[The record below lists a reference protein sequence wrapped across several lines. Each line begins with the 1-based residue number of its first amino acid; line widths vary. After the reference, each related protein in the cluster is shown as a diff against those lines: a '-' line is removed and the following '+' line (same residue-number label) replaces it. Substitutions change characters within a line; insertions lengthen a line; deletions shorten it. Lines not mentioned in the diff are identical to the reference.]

1 MTRTVPPGSSRPPA
15 SGGSSRPPASG
26 GSDAFPTSVESAI
39 GRWLGLGAAGCAVL
53 GGLLAVAAGPL
64 IVFSVI
70 GVLALAGLF
79 AAAVYRPVFATY
91 AYLGTLPIIAGID
104 RGTLIPL
111 VRPNEALLVVLL
123 AGALIGGYLRWCR
136 GERVPLQLHQLDIT
150 IGVFLLMSTAWPL
163 LSFMVR
169 GQTPE
174 TSDLVAVLPVGKLVA
189 LYLLMR
195 FTVTTETQLVRCFRL
210 IIWPGAVVAVIA
222 ILQTLHVGPVVA
234 MLQALWTPDSN
245 AAALAE
251 RGTTTLGSPIAT
263 GDYIIICLT
272 LVICCGDRGLLDRR
286 ERLALG
292 LVLGA
297 GVLATGQFSTW
308 ISAIVAAG
316 LILWRFSTLRRNS
329 LRFLWLVPVMLAVGA
344 PALIGRLQG
353 FGEFGV
359 PRSWIGRWSNL
370 STFYLPRFGL
380 SNVLWGVSPNS
391 VLPAPERWRDVIYLE
406 SGYLDLLWIGGIP
419 LLAAFL
425 WLSVVVLRR
434 TGDLM
439 TQPDGQSGAIGAAA
453 SALWVCWWF
462 VLILT
467 VLDPHLTLRGS
478 GDLLFMLMG
487 ITTGRLSV
495 QRR

>member
-1 MTRTVPPGSSRPPA
+1 VV
-15 SGGSSRPPASG
+15 GG
-26 GSDAFPTSVESAI
+26 T
-39 GRWLGLGAAGCAVL
+39 
-53 GGLLAVAAGPL
+53 LAVAAGPL
-64 IVFSVI
+64 LALSAM
-70 GVLALAGLF
+70 GVLALVGLF
-79 AAAVYRPVFATY
+79 AAAAYRPVFATY

-104 RGTLIPL
+104 RGHLIPL

-123 AGALIGGYLRWCR
+123 AGALVGGYLRWCR
-136 GERVPLQLHQLDIT
+136 GERVPLQLHQLDIP

-163 LSFMVR
+163 LSFMLR
-169 GQTPE
+169 GQTPA
-174 TSDLVAVLPVGKLVA
+174 TSDLAAVLPVGKLVA
-189 LYLLMR
+189 IYLLVR
-195 FTVTTETQLVRCFRL
+195 FTVTTEAQLVRCFRL

-222 ILQTLHVGPVVA
+222 ILQTLHFGPVVS
-234 MLQALWTPDSN
+234 MLQAFWTPDSS

-251 RGTTTLGSPIAT
+251 RGTTTLASSIAT

-272 LVICCGDRGLLDRR
+272 LVICCATRGLLDRR

-297 GVLATGQFSTW
+297 GVLAAGQFSTW
-308 ISAIVAAG
+308 ISAVVAAG
-316 LILWRFSTLRRNS
+316 LILWRFRTLRRS
-329 LRFLWLVPVMLAVGA
+329 SMRFLWLVPVALAVGA

-359 PRSWIGRWSNL
+359 PRSWIGRWNNL
-370 STFYLPRFGL
+370 STFYLPRFDFTT
-380 SNVLWGVSPNS
+380 VLLGVSPNS

-406 SGYLDLLWIGGIP
+406 GGYLQLLWVGGLP

-425 WLSVVVLRR
+425 WLSVAVLRR
-434 TGDLM
+434 TGKLM
-439 TQPDGQSGAIGAAA
+439 APSEGQPSAVGVAA

-467 VLDPHLTLRGS
+467 VLDPHLTLRGT
-478 GDLLFMLMG
+478 GDVLFMLMG